1 MKKTEK
7 LKQTIFKNERKD
19 ADLNAKRYDSRWT
32 TFSRLYRK
40 NNPWCVECMKEG
52 NWNDAKIQ
60 VDHIIPL
67 EIAPERRYD
76 KTNLQSLC
84 ISHHSAKTNK
94 EKLSKE
100 ATRQQIENL
109 KQKLNYKRS
118 NRYTQKIDEEKG
130 GN

>member
-1 MKKTEK
+1 MKETET

-32 TFSRLYRK
+32 AFSRSYRK
-40 NNPWCVECMKEG
+40 RHPWCVECMKEG
-52 NWNDAKIQ
+52 NWNDTQIQ

-67 EIAPERRYD
+67 EIAPERKYD
-76 KTNLQSLC
+76 ITNLQSLC
-84 ISHHSAKTNK
+84 ISHHSIKTNN

-100 ATRQQIENL
+100 ATRQQIENI

-118 NRYTQKIDEEKG
+118 NRYTQKLDEEKG
-130 GN
+130 GD